1 MNNLFF
7 AQLKKELFVAITER
21 ESVTGKCETLNN
33 LLCEKIAAELSEK
46 YYDLKIYHSEFGLCR
61 SFWNAKYEW
70 IEQEDSIGQ
79 NLPLLNQISWA
90 LRIPL
95 PS

>member
-21 ESVTGKCETLNN
+21 ESVTGKCEMLNN

-46 YYDLKIYHSEFGLCR
+46 YYDLKIYHS
-61 SFWNAKYEW
+61 
-70 IEQEDSIGQ
+70 
-79 NLPLLNQISWA
+79 
-90 LRIPL
+90 
-95 PS
+95 

>member
-46 YYDLKIYHSEFGLCR
+46 YYDPQIR
-61 SFWNAKYEW
+61 
-70 IEQEDSIGQ
+70 
-79 NLPLLNQISWA
+79 NL
-90 LRIPL
+90 
-95 PS
+95 